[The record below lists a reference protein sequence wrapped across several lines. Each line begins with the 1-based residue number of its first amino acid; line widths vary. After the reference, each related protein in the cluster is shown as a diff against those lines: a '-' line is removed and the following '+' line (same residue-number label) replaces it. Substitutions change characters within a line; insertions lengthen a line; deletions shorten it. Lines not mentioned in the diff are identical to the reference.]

1 MPALKNIALR
11 LIPGAYIANSGY
23 SKLNMPGEASTGMQQ
38 MAVTGI
44 PALAKLPS
52 DKFGHYVGMGELA
65 VGGALLLPLVSN
77 RLAGLG
83 LTAFSAGLLSMYF
96 GDEGN
101 TEADGIRPSA
111 QGTTLAKDSF
121 LLAIGLALMAP
132 EGKKKVIKKVK

>member
-1 MPALKNIALR
+1 MSLLKSVALR

-23 SKLNMPGEASTGMQQ
+23 SKLNMPAEASAGMQQ
-38 MAVTGI
+38 MAATGV

-52 DKFGHYVGMGELA
+52 DRFGHYVGLLELG
-65 VGGALLLPLVSN
+65 VGGALLTPFVSN

-96 GDEGN
+96 GDEDN

-111 QGTTLAKDSF
+111 QGTSLAKDSF
-121 LLAIGLALMAP
+121 LLAIGLALIAP
-132 EGKKKVIKKVK
+132 EGKKKVVKKVG